1 MKKVR
6 WGLVSTAHINRRL
19 IPAIR
24 ASQRGELVAV
34 ASRRLDKAKAYA
46 ARWDIPVAFGSYQEM
61 LDSGQVDAV
70 YIGLPNHLHAEWSI
84 KALEAGLHVL
94 NEKPFALSLQEVDA
108 MITASQKSGKALAE
122 AFMYRHHP
130 QTRLVGDWV
139 RSGRLGQVR
148 LVRGVF
154 NFRIADRDD
163 VRLAPEYGGG
173 ALWDVGVYPL
183 SFAQYV
189 YGGAPI
195 AVSAMQW
202 IGDTGVDELFL
213 GQMTYPNGH
222 AQFSCSF
229 RTPFHTQIEVMG
241 EEGVLTLTRPFTGVE
256 NGRLIFTPNEGEP
269 QEIAAPQQEL
279 YLGEVEDLHAAIL
292 DGRPP
297 YIRLSE
303 SRDHVR
309 TVLAL
314 YEAART
320 GTDVLLDQARWK

>member
-24 ASQRGELVAV
+24 ASRRGELVAV
-34 ASRRLDKAKAYA
+34 ASRDRGKAQAYA
-46 ARWDIPVAFGSYQEM
+46 AQWDIPFAFGSYQEM
-61 LDSGQVDAV
+61 FDSGQVDAV

-108 MITASQKSGKALAE
+108 MTAASQKSGKVLAE

-130 QTRLVGDWV
+130 QTKIVGDWV
-139 RSGRLGQVR
+139 RSGRLGQVM

-154 NFRIADRDD
+154 NFRLANRDD
-163 VRLAPEYGGG
+163 VRLVPEYGGG

-183 SFAQYV
+183 SFAQYL
-189 YGGAPI
+189 YGSAPI

-202 IGDTGVDELFL
+202 IGETGVDELFL
-213 GQMTYPNGH
+213 GQMAYSNGH

-241 EEGVLTLTRPFTGVE
+241 EEGVLTLTHPFTGVE
-256 NGRLIFTPNEGEP
+256 NGRLTFTPNEGEP
-269 QEIAAPQQEL
+269 QEIAVPQQEL

-292 DGRPP
+292 DGRSP

-320 GTDVLLDQARWK
+320 GTDVLLNQARWK